1 MANKRFA
8 TTLLAACLATTCL
21 GYGAFASDPSLY
33 FYPAQKWNVAQT
45 GGDDAAPSC
54 ALSNSF
60 NNGFGINISGTPAG
74 LSALEIDF
82 RQSSFEA
89 GKRYEVVYSV
99 PGQSREIFQATART
113 GSVLSSDIS
122 SRAAFSEALQSA
134 ATMDLSIQGNEFRLY
149 LTGFA
154 KAMEEYRDC
163 ISPPAAIAA
172 IDEMESPA
180 ETPPLSAEP
189 IAAEA
194 GESAAS
200 AIAATEISSAPADAD
215 LMASAPPIMPEPA
228 ASEIASAS
236 SDTPET
242 DGKKKEMDDIV
253 AQATSLADRYEASRS
268 PAAEAPEPIAFE
280 DSSQPFFDA
289 PQDQAAADEISDPL
303 PALDQAE
310 DAPAPEPVPTPARE
324 TRPRFT
330 EKLQNSM
337 SARSEQYKPE
347 ESAAKASALS
357 APVGAPADAPETAEP
372 ASAAQNGPSGDVL
385 KTKDDVIFFGAPK
398 PPEEDEKQSASEID
412 SAPMPAP
419 KPEHKSV
426 TIPAY
431 KMTKQSASMEADLTG
446 AGLPP
451 EATEPAAG
459 EDFASSD
466 SMDSLATASAA
477 LEPSSGIAG
486 EDFIQMRDKIR
497 DLESEISRL
506 SSENQTLD
514 NELKSN
520 LKDAEEERLSVSS
533 DNWNLERATMR
544 YNEAERQLKR
554 LGRQLQ
560 AARQQCTSEK
570 QELETM
576 LFDPQV
582 TEQQQLAKLS
592 AMEEELAKA
601 QTELQNA
608 QRRYEERIRILEG
621 QLAAQ

>member
-8 TTLLAACLATTCL
+8 STLLAACLATTCL

-172 IDEMESPA
+172 IDEMESPPSA
-180 ETPPLSAEP
+180 AEP
-189 IAAEA
+189 I
-194 GESAAS
+194 ESLPAKADSS
-200 AIAATEISSAPADAD
+200 AIPPAEISSAPADDDFA
-215 LMASAPPIMPEPA
+215 ASAPPIMPEPEP
-228 ASEIASAS
+228 SEISSIS
-236 SDTPET
+236 SDEPET

-253 AQATSLADRYEASRS
+253 AQATSLADRYQASRS

-310 DAPAPEPVPTPARE
+310 DAPARE
-324 TRPRFT
+324 ARPRFT
-330 EKLQNSM
+330 EKMQNSM

-357 APVGAPADAPETAEP
+357 APAGTPETAEP
-372 ASAAQNGPSGDVL
+372 ASAAQSGPSGDVL

-398 PPEEDEKQSASEID
+398 PPEKDEKQSASEIG

-497 DLESEISRL
+497 DLEAEISRL

-601 QTELQNA
+601 QAELQNA

>member
-8 TTLLAACLATTCL
+8 TSLLGACLATTCL
-21 GYGAFASDPSLY
+21 AYGAFASDPSLY
-33 FYPAQKWNVAQT
+33 FYPTQKWSVAKT
-45 GGDDAAPSC
+45 GGDEAAPAC
-54 ALSNSF
+54 ALSNTF
-60 NNGFGINISGTPAG
+60 NNGFGIQIGGTPAG
-74 LSALEIDF
+74 LATLDIDF
-82 RQSSFEA
+82 RQPSFET

-99 PGQSREIFQATART
+99 PGQSREIFQATARA
-113 GSVLSSDIS
+113 GSALSSDIS
-122 SRAAFSEALQSA
+122 SRTAFSEALQSA

-172 IDEMESPA
+172 IDEMESPP
-180 ETPPLSAEP
+180 EISASSIEP
-189 IAAEA
+189 IER
-194 GESAAS
+194 
-200 AIAATEISSAPADAD
+200 APSEAD
-215 LMASAPPIMPEPA
+215 LVASAPPIMTEPA
-228 ASEIASAS
+228 PSEIASIS
-236 SDTPET
+236 SDLPQTGE
-242 DGKKKEMDDIV
+242 KKKEVDDIV
-253 AQATSLADRYEASRS
+253 AQATSLADRYQASQS

-280 DSSQPFFDA
+280 DSSEPFFDA
-289 PQDQAAADEISDPL
+289 PQDQAAAGEISDPL
-303 PALDQAE
+303 PGLNEAE
-310 DAPAPEPVPTPARE
+310 EASEAARAPQDRK
-324 TRPRFT
+324 RFT
-330 EKLQNSM
+330 ETLQKGISE
-337 SARSEQYKPE
+337 RSEEYK
-347 ESAAKASALS
+347 
-357 APVGAPADAPETAEP
+357 P
-372 ASAAQNGPSGDVL
+372 ASAKPASVDPAAADAPSGDVL

-398 PPEEDEKQSASEID
+398 PPQKDEKQSASQFD
-412 SAPMPAP
+412 AAPKP

-431 KMTKQSASMEADLTG
+431 KMTKKSSSMEADLTA

-451 EATEPAAG
+451 EATEPSAG

-466 SMDSLATASAA
+466 SMDSFASASAA

-497 DLESEISRL
+497 ELEMEVSRL
-506 SSENQTLD
+506 STENQTLD
-514 NELKSN
+514 KELKSN
-520 LKDAEEERLSVSS
+520 LKDAEDERLSVSS

-560 AARQQCTSEK
+560 AARQQCTTEK

-592 AMEEELAKA
+592 VMEEELAKA
-601 QTELQNA
+601 KIELQNA

>member
-33 FYPAQKWNVAQT
+33 FYPAQKWNISQT
-45 GGDDAAPSC
+45 GGDDASPSC

-60 NNGFGINISGTPAG
+60 NNGFGIHISGTPAG
-74 LSALEIDF
+74 LTALDIDF
-82 RQSSFEA
+82 RQSSFET

-122 SRAAFSEALQSA
+122 SRSAFSEALQSA

-154 KAMEEYRDC
+154 KAMEEYKDC

-172 IDEMESPA
+172 IDEMESPP
-180 ETPPLSAEP
+180 E
-189 IAAEA
+189 IAASDAEA
-194 GESAAS
+194 IENAPAEASSGEIASS
-200 AIAATEISSAPADAD
+200 AITPTEISSAPSDDD
-215 LMASAPPIMPEPA
+215 LAASAPPIAPEP
-228 ASEIASAS
+228 EISSIS
-236 SDTPET
+236 SDTAEP

-268 PAAEAPEPIAFE
+268 PADESPEPIAFQ
-280 DSSQPFFDA
+280 DSSEPFFDA
-289 PQDQAAADEISDPL
+289 PEGQASSGEISDPL
-303 PALDQAE
+303 PALNEAE
-310 DAPAPEPVPTPARE
+310 DASEPAPARQE
-324 TRPRFT
+324 RPRFT
-330 EKLQNSM
+330 ETLQNSM
-337 SARSEQYKPE
+337 SARSEEHKPQD
-347 ESAAKASALS
+347 SAAKSNAYA
-357 APVGAPADAPETAEP
+357 APETAEP
-372 ASAAQNGPSGDVL
+372 ASSAQNGPSGDVL

-398 PPEEDEKQSASEID
+398 PPQKDEKQSASEID
-412 SAPMPAP
+412 DAPMPAP

-459 EDFASSD
+459 EDFAASD
-466 SMDSLATASAA
+466 SMDSMATASAA

-497 DLESEISRL
+497 DLEAEVSRL
-506 SSENQTLD
+506 STENQTLD

-520 LKDAEEERLSVSS
+520 LKDSEEERLSVSS

-592 AMEEELAKA
+592 VMEEELAKA
-601 QTELQNA
+601 KIELQNA

>member
-8 TTLLAACLATTCL
+8 KSLLGACLATTCL
-21 GYGAFASDPSLY
+21 AYGAFASDPSLY
-33 FYPAQKWNVAQT
+33 FYPAQKWSVAQT
-45 GGDDAAPSC
+45 GGDDSAPTC

-122 SRAAFSEALQSA
+122 SRSAFSEALQSA

-172 IDEMESPA
+172 IDEMESPPEFA
-180 ETPPLSAEP
+180 DSEAEP
-189 IAAEA
+189 IE
-194 GESAAS
+194 
-200 AIAATEISSAPADAD
+200 SAPADVASSEISPAPAAD
-215 LMASAPPIMPEPA
+215 DLAASAPPIMPEPA
-228 ASEIASAS
+228 PSEIAALS
-236 SDTPET
+236 SDVPET

-303 PALDQAE
+303 PALEQAE
-310 DAPAPEPVPTPARE
+310 DATPPA
-324 TRPRFT
+324 RPRFT

-337 SARSEQYKPE
+337 AARSAEYKPQ
-347 ESAAKASALS
+347 ESAAEASALS
-357 APVGAPADAPETAEP
+357 APETAEP
-372 ASAAQNGPSGDVL
+372 ASAAPSGPSGDVL

-398 PPEEDEKQSASEID
+398 PPQKDEKQSASEID
-412 SAPMPAP
+412 AAPMPAP

-466 SMDSLATASAA
+466 TMDSLATASAA

-497 DLESEISRL
+497 DLEAQVSRL
-506 SSENQTLD
+506 SAENQTLD
-514 NELKSN
+514 SELKSN

-601 QTELQNA
+601 KSELQNA